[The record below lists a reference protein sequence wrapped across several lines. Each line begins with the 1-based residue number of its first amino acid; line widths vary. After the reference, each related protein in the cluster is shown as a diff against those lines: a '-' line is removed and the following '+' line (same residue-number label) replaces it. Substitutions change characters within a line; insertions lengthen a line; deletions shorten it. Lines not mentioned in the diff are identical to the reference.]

1 MVIKLEENTINQT
14 VQKALGK
21 KEMVEAN
28 PGHYLIR
35 AALAGIYI
43 GFAIILSFKLAQPFY
58 EQHAVSTY
66 LLNALFFG
74 VAFCLIIYGGSELF
88 TSNTMYLTVSSLR
101 KETTW
106 LDTVKV
112 WSYCYAGNVVGILFF
127 TGIIYLTGLLQAII
141 PEESFLI
148 AAAEKKMNVPT
159 SQLFFRA
166 ILANWLV
173 CLAVW
178 IPMQVK
184 EDISKIML
192 MMLLVFTFF
201 ISGYEHSIANVAL
214 FSLALS
220 SPHTAL
226 VSLEGFMHNI
236 IPVTLGNIIG
246 GGFFVGAVYV
256 YLNQKKQASPVSVKG
271 LKPLKGQSSKTSQI

>member
-1 MVIKLEENTINQT
+1 MEEKTIDLLIE
-14 VQKALGK
+14 KALGK
-21 KEMVEAN
+21 KEMVEVS
-28 PGHYLIR
+28 PSHYLIR

-43 GFAIILSFKLAQPFY
+43 GFALILSFQLAQPFY
-58 EQHAVSTY
+58 EQHAPSTY
-66 LLNALFFG
+66 LINALFFG
-74 VAFCLIIYGGSELF
+74 IAFCLIIYGGSELF
-88 TSNTMYLTVSSLR
+88 TSNTMYMTVSSLK

-106 LDTVKV
+106 VDTLKV
-112 WSYCYAGNVVGILFF
+112 WGYCYAGNVVGILFF
-127 TGIIYLTGLLQAII
+127 TGMIYMTGLLQTIL
-141 PEESFLI
+141 PDESLLI

-178 IPMQVK
+178 LPMQVK
-184 EDISKIML
+184 EDISKILL

-201 ISGYEHSIANVAL
+201 ISGYEHSIANIAL

-226 VSLEGFMHNI
+226 VSMGGFIHNL

-256 YLNQKKQASPVSVKG
+256 YLNQKKQPAPMSIKA
-271 LKPLKGQSSKTSQI
+271 LKPLKKRPSKTSHV

>member
-1 MVIKLEENTINQT
+1 MEEKTIHQV

-21 KEMVEAN
+21 KEMVEEN
-28 PGHYLIR
+28 PSHYLIR
-35 AALAGIYI
+35 AALAGVYI
-43 GFAIILSFKLAQPFY
+43 GFAVILSFKLAQPFY
-58 EQHAVSTY
+58 EQHASSTY
-66 LLNALFFG
+66 FINALFFG
-74 VAFCLIIYGGSELF
+74 IAFCLIIYGGSELF
-88 TSNTMYLTVSSLR
+88 TSNTMYMTVSSLK

-106 LDTVKV
+106 FDTLKV
-112 WSYCYAGNVVGILFF
+112 WSYCYGGNVVGILFF
-127 TGIIYLTGLLQAII
+127 TGMIYFTGLFQSII

-184 EDISKIML
+184 EDVSKIIL
-192 MMLLVFTFF
+192 MLLIVFTFF
-201 ISGYEHSIANVAL
+201 LSGYEHSIANIAL
-214 FSLALS
+214 FSIALS

-226 VSLEGFMHNI
+226 VTVEGFMHNV

-256 YLNQKKQASPVSVKG
+256 YLNQKKQHTPMSVKG
-271 LKPLKGQSSKTSQI
+271 MKPLKGPSSKTSQV